1 MLLGIVPDN
10 ALILKNDVDRR
21 KALQFLDG
29 LVHLFRLDFGDGIRF
44 VAVGH
49 GHIENRTDIIIAV
62 DPHKLRDAFCPFVY
76 APPEFIPVSGGQY
89 GPRLRQGLQHKCG
102 IAGCDMAAK
111 PPPAVQ
117 IVGKAL
123 AILHNF
129 LQYGFLR
136 RNGFFK
142 FGLLFGFPL
151 LDG

>member
-1 MLLGIVPDN
+1 M
-10 ALILKNDVDRR
+10 
-21 KALQFLDG
+21 
-29 LVHLFRLDFGDGIRF
+29 
-44 VAVGH
+44 
-49 GHIENRTDIIIAV
+49 TT
-62 DPHKLRDAFCPFVY
+62 
-76 APPEFIPVSGGQY
+76 
-89 GPRLRQGLQHKCG
+89 
-102 IAGCDMAAK
+102 K

-151 LDG
+151 LDGQSLFVHLSLLLRSNILHFFLRLFCLLRYIFQCHNGCPHRWAWVNIQRILPARQ